1 MSVIIQSCTL
11 YNFKSNKTFNL
22 NEINENVIT
31 DKQNEYVF

>member
-22 NEINENVIT
+22 NEINEN
-31 DKQNEYVF
+31 EYIDSYN